1 MKTTPTAPSGRIEL
15 ARVRGWL
22 GFGLVA
28 AGMLYWFADLARWL
42 APA

>member
-1 MKTTPTAPSGRIEL
+1 MKITPTVTSGRIDL
-15 ARVRGWL
+15 ARVRSWL

-28 AGMLYWFADLARWL
+28 AGTLYWFADLARWL